1 MGAFFTSLSDYFF
14 CKKNVEFKLS
24 IIGFN
29 NAGKTTI
36 LQKLRFIDRP
46 VTINTVPTIGI
57 NVEDIEIKNVK
68 LKVYDLSGQSKMRAT
83 WKYYYESVNGI
94 VFVIDSTCQSNDILA
109 EIRDTIH

>member
-14 CKKNVEFKLS
+14 TKKNIEFRLS

-36 LQKLRFIDRP
+36 LQKLRFMDKP
-46 VTINTVPTIGI
+46 VTINTAPTIGV
-57 NVEDIEIKNVK
+57 NVEEIEIKNVK
-68 LKVYDLSGQSKMRAT
+68 LKVYDLSGQIKMRET

-94 VFVIDSTCQSNDILA
+94 IFVIDSSS
-109 EIRDTIH
+109 